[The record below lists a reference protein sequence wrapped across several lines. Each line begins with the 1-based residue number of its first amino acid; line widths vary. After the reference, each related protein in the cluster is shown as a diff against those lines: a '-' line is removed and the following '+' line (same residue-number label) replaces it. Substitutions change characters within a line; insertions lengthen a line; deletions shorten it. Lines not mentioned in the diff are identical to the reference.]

1 MINPNIQEIILT
13 EEEIKERIKILGK
26 LISEEYKG
34 KDLVLVSIL
43 KGSFIF
49 FADLIRSIDHVSAI
63 DFMVVSSYGADTKTS
78 GKVKIIK
85 DLTFPIENRH
95 ILIVDDIIDSGT
107 TLHYLKSFLKSR
119 NPASIKIA
127 TLLDKPT
134 RRKEKIEADYVG
146 FVIPDKFVVGYGLD
160 YDEKYRELPYIGI
173 LKPEAYN

>member
-13 EEEIKERIKILGK
+13 EEDIKERIKILGK

-34 KDLVLVSIL
+34 KDLILVSIL

-49 FADLIRSIDHVSAI
+49 SADLIRSLDNVSAI

-85 DLTFPIENRH
+85 DLAFPIENRH

-160 YDEKYRELPYIGI
+160 YDEKYRELPYIGV